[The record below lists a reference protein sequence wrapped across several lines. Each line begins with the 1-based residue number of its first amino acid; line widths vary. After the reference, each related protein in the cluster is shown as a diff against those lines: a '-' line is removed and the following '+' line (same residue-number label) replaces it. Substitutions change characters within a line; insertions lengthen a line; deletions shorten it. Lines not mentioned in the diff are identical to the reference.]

1 MTGNIETLAKRLVA
15 LFKNACLAELEALK
29 PGNVHIFADGHGM
42 VVQDFVLSA
51 EAAAREIACPHLAV
65 GERIRNSIDATW
77 RAAGCNTNLGIVLLC
92 APMIHAA
99 LERPGDSFPESL
111 ERVLQGLTVE
121 DAALT
126 YEAILRA
133 SPAGLGASAQHDVR
147 EAPQVTLLQA
157 MAEAAARDRIAYQ
170 YVHGF
175 SDIYQGAKLHEEA
188 FRRWGWTGWA
198 TTAVYLYFLA
208 SIEDTHIFRKFGA
221 EVASQVKAEAERH
234 RDALL
239 NEENPKKY
247 QWALLEFD
255 RSLKERGLNPG
266 TSADLT
272 VASLLMAELE
282 KMG

>member
-1 MTGNIETLAKRLVA
+1 MTGMDEALPRRLAGA
-15 LFKNACLAELEALK
+15 FKNACLAELEALK

-42 VVQDFVLSA
+42 VVQDFIRSA
-51 EAAAREIACPHLAV
+51 DAAAQEIARPESSV
-65 GERIRNSIDATW
+65 GQRIKASIEATW
-77 RAAGCNTNLGIVLLC
+77 QAVGCNTNLGIVLLC

-99 LERPGDSFPESL
+99 LEDGDASLIEKL

-121 DAALT
+121 DAALAF
-126 YEAILRA
+126 EAILRA
-133 SPAGLGASAQHDVR
+133 LPAGLGESAQHDVR
-147 EAPQVTLLQA
+147 QLPTVTLLEA
-157 MAEAAARDRIAYQ
+157 MAEAAPRDRIAHQ
-170 YVHGF
+170 YVHGYA
-175 SDIYQGAKLHEEA
+175 DVRKGAAIYEDAC
-188 FRRWGWTGWA
+188 RRWGWTGWA
-198 TTAVYLYFLA
+198 TTAVYLEFLA

-221 EVASQVKAEAERH
+221 EVATQVKAEAEQH

-239 NEENPKKY
+239 DQENPKKY
-247 QWALLEFD
+247 QRALLEFD

>member
-1 MTGNIETLAKRLVA
+1 MTGNIDTLAKRLAA

-51 EAAAREIACPHLAV
+51 EAAAREIACPHLTV

-77 RAAGCNTNLGIVLLC
+77 QAAGCNTNLGIVLLC
-92 APMIHAA
+92 APMIHAV
-99 LERPGDSFPESL
+99 LDRDGVSFSESL

-147 EAPQVTLLQA
+147 KAPQVTLLQA
-157 MAEAAARDRIAYQ
+157 MAEAAARDCIAYQ

-188 FRRWGWTGWA
+188 FHRWGWTGWA

-247 QWALLEFD
+247 QRTLLEFD